1 MFIVDYKIVNKRVIL
16 YYDEEYEE
24 YEEKL
29 ETAWENYLMDYDR
42 EYYWKRLKKTEKGT
56 FP

>member
-24 YEEKL
+24 YEEYEEKL

-42 EYYWKRLKKTEKGT
+42 EYY
-56 FP
+56 

>member
-42 EYYWKRLKKTEKGT
+42 EYY
-56 FP
+56 